1 MQNMIKYK
9 YIDKKMEDE
18 MKNKIKL
25 GIITIMCALALAC
38 GEAKPSG
45 KVLFESPD
53 KKVKVYES
61 EVNNEI
67 QKNLFAQGL
76 KESDIPKDQ
85 LEATKK
91 SIVQSIAL
99 TKAMALEAKAK
110 KLDSDKKYTESIE
123 MAKDNILA
131 TLNVADQVN
140 KVNVTDDEA
149 KKYYDANPSAFT
161 RPDDVVKLQ
170 LIVITSGNQ
179 AKADTALKE
188 ATANPNNFT
197 EFVKKYSEIPNAGT
211 GETNDLPLA
220 ELAKTHAAISEAV
233 KGAQK
238 GQVINSI
245 IKIGNEWYVVK
256 LLDKEPKGLV
266 AYDKVKDMIKNQM
279 KVQKRQEANQKYVQ
293 EIADKYNIK

>member
-1 MQNMIKYK
+1 
-9 YIDKKMEDE
+9 

-25 GIITIMCALALAC
+25 GIIAVMCTLALAC
-38 GEAKPSG
+38 GGGSKPSG

-67 QKNLFAQGL
+67 QKNLFSQGL

-85 LEATKK
+85 LEATRKN
-91 SIVQSIAL
+91 IIQSIAI
-99 TKAMALEAKAK
+99 TKAMALEGKAK
-110 KLDSDKKYTESIE
+110 KLDNDKKYTESIE

-140 KVNVTDDEA
+140 KVNVTDEEA
-149 KKYYDANPSAFT
+149 KKYYDANPAAFT
-161 RPDDVVKLQ
+161 RADDVVKLQ
-170 LIVITSGNQ
+170 LIGITSGDQ
-179 AKADTALKE
+179 AKADAALKE

>member
-1 MQNMIKYK
+1 MIKYE
-9 YIDKKMEDE
+9 YTDKKMEAI

-110 KLDSDKKYTESIE
+110 KLDSNKKYTESIE

>member
-1 MQNMIKYK
+1 MIKYRCTE
-9 YIDKKMEDE
+9 KKMEDI

-25 GIITIMCALALAC
+25 GIIAVMCTLALAC
-38 GEAKPSG
+38 GGGSKPSG

-67 QKNLFAQGL
+67 QKNLFSQGL

-91 SIVQSIAL
+91 SVIQSIAI
-99 TKAMALEAKAK
+99 TKAMALEGKAK

-140 KVNVTDDEA
+140 KVNVTDEEA
-149 KKYYDANPSAFT
+149 KKYYDANPAAFT
-161 RPDDVVKLQ
+161 RADDVVKLQ
-170 LIVITSGNQ
+170 LIGITSGDQ
-179 AKADTALKE
+179 AKADAALKE
-188 ATANPNNFT
+188 ATANPNNFA
-197 EFVKKYSEIPNAGT
+197 EAVKKYSEIPNAGT
-211 GETNDLPLA
+211 GETNDLPLT
-220 ELAKTHAAISEAV
+220 ELAKTHAPVAEAV
-233 KGAQK
+233 RAAQK
-238 GQVINSI
+238 GQVINSV
-245 IKIGNEWYVVK
+245 IKVNNEWYIVK
-256 LLDKEPKGLV
+256 VLDKAPKGLV
-266 AYDKVKDMIKNQM
+266 AYDKVKDMIKNQL

>member
-1 MQNMIKYK
+1 MIKYRCTE
-9 YIDKKMEDE
+9 KKMEDI

-25 GIITIMCALALAC
+25 GIIAVMCTLALAC
-38 GEAKPSG
+38 GGGSKPSG

-67 QKNLFAQGL
+67 QKNLFSQGL

-85 LEATKK
+85 LEATRKN
-91 SIVQSIAL
+91 IIQSIAI
-99 TKAMALEAKAK
+99 TKAMALEGKAK

-140 KVNVTDDEA
+140 KVNVTDEEA
-149 KKYYDANPSAFT
+149 KKYYDANPAAFT

-170 LIVITSGNQ
+170 LIGITSGDQ
-179 AKADTALKE
+179 AKADAALKE
-188 ATANPNNFT
+188 ATANPNNFA
-197 EFVKKYSEIPNAGT
+197 EAVKKYSEIPNAGT
-211 GETNDLPLA
+211 GETNDLPLT
-220 ELAKTHAAISEAV
+220 ELAKTHVPVAEAV
-233 KGAQK
+233 KAAQK
-238 GQVINSI
+238 GQVINSV
-245 IKIGNEWYVVK
+245 IKVNNEWYIVK
-256 LLDKEPKGLV
+256 VLDKAPKGLV
-266 AYDKVKDMIKNQM
+266 AYDKVKDMIKNQL

>member
-1 MQNMIKYK
+1 MIKYRCTE
-9 YIDKKMEDE
+9 KKMEDI

-25 GIITIMCALALAC
+25 GIIAVMCTLALAC
-38 GEAKPSG
+38 GGGSKPSG

-67 QKNLFAQGL
+67 QKNLFSQGL

-85 LEATKK
+85 LEATRKN
-91 SIVQSIAL
+91 IIQSIAI
-99 TKAMALEAKAK
+99 TKAMALEGKAK

-140 KVNVTDDEA
+140 KVNVTDEEA
-149 KKYYDANPSAFT
+149 KKYYDANPAAFT

-170 LIVITSGNQ
+170 LIGITSGDQ
-179 AKADTALKE
+179 AKADAALKE
-188 ATANPNNFT
+188 ATANPNNFA
-197 EFVKKYSEIPNAGT
+197 EAVKKYSEIPNAGT
-211 GETNDLPLA
+211 GETNDLPLT
-220 ELAKTHAAISEAV
+220 ELAKTHAPVAEAV
-233 KGAQK
+233 RAAQK
-238 GQVINSI
+238 GQVINSV
-245 IKIGNEWYVVK
+245 IKVNNEWYIVK
-256 LLDKEPKGLV
+256 VLDKAPKGLV
-266 AYDKVKDMIKNQM
+266 AYDKVKDMIKNQL
-279 KVQKRQEANQKYVQ
+279 KIQKRQEANQKYVQ

>member
-1 MQNMIKYK
+1 MIKYE
-9 YIDKKMEDE
+9 YTDKKMEAI

-149 KKYYDANPSAFT
+149 KKYYEANPSAFT

>member
-1 MQNMIKYK
+1 MIKYRCTE
-9 YIDKKMEDE
+9 KKMEDI

-25 GIITIMCALALAC
+25 GIIAVMCTLALAC
-38 GEAKPSG
+38 GGGSKPSG

-76 KESDIPKDQ
+76 KESDLPKDQ

-91 SIVQSIAL
+91 SVIQSIAI
-99 TKAMALEAKAK
+99 TKAMALEARAK

-140 KVNVTDDEA
+140 KVNVTDEEA
-149 KKYYDANPSAFT
+149 KKYYDANPAAFT

-170 LIVITSGNQ
+170 LIGITSGDQ
-179 AKADTALKE
+179 AKADAALKE
-188 ATANPNNFT
+188 ATANPHNFA
-197 EFVKKYSEIPNAGT
+197 EAVKKYSEIPNAGT
-211 GETNDLPLA
+211 GETNDLPLT
-220 ELAKTHAAISEAV
+220 ELAKTHAPVAEAV
-233 KGAQK
+233 KAAQK
-238 GQVINSI
+238 GQVINSV
-245 IKIGNEWYVVK
+245 IKVNNEWYIVK
-256 LLDKEPKGLV
+256 VLDKAPKGLV
-266 AYDKVKDMIKNQM
+266 AYDKVKDMIKNQL
-279 KVQKRQEANQKYVQ
+279 KIQKRQEANQKYVQ

>member
-1 MQNMIKYK
+1 MIKYK
-9 YIDKKMEDE
+9 YTDKKMEAI

-25 GIITIMCALALAC
+25 GIITIMCTLALAC

-91 SIVQSIAL
+91 RIVQSIAL

>member
-1 MQNMIKYK
+1 M
-9 YIDKKMEDE
+9 
-18 MKNKIKL
+18 
-25 GIITIMCALALAC
+25 
-38 GEAKPSG
+38 
-45 KVLFESPD
+45 
-53 KKVKVYES
+53 
-61 EVNNEI
+61 
-67 QKNLFAQGL
+67 
-76 KESDIPKDQ
+76 
-85 LEATKK
+85 
-91 SIVQSIAL
+91 
-99 TKAMALEAKAK
+99 
-110 KLDSDKKYTESIE
+110 
-123 MAKDNILA
+123 
-131 TLNVADQVN
+131 
-140 KVNVTDDEA
+140 
-149 KKYYDANPSAFT
+149 
-161 RPDDVVKLQ
+161 
-170 LIVITSGNQ
+170 
-179 AKADTALKE
+179 KE

-266 AYDKVKDMIKNQM
+266 AYDKVQDMIKNQM

>member
-1 MQNMIKYK
+1 MIKYE
-9 YIDKKMEDE
+9 YTDKKMEAI

-279 KVQKRQEANQKYVQ
+279 KVQKRQEANQKYIQ

>member
-1 MQNMIKYK
+1 MIKYEHT
-9 YIDKKMEDE
+9 DKKMEAI

>member
-1 MQNMIKYK
+1 MIKYK
-9 YIDKKMEDE
+9 YTDKKMEAI

-25 GIITIMCALALAC
+25 GIITIMCTLALAC

-99 TKAMALEAKAK
+99 TKAMALEAKSK

>member
-1 MQNMIKYK
+1 MIKYE
-9 YIDKKMEDE
+9 YTDKKMEAI

-245 IKIGNEWYVVK
+245 IKIGNEWYIVK

>member
-1 MQNMIKYK
+1 MIKYE
-9 YIDKKMEDE
+9 YTDKKMEAI

-25 GIITIMCALALAC
+25 GIITIMCTLALAC
-38 GEAKPSG
+38 GETKPSG

-245 IKIGNEWYVVK
+245 IKIGNEWYIVK

>member
-1 MQNMIKYK
+1 MIKYRCTE
-9 YIDKKMEDE
+9 KKMEDI

-25 GIITIMCALALAC
+25 GIIAVMCTLALAC
-38 GEAKPSG
+38 GGGSKPSG

-67 QKNLFAQGL
+67 QKNLFSQGL

-85 LEATKK
+85 LEATRKN
-91 SIVQSIAL
+91 IIQSIAI
-99 TKAMALEAKAK
+99 TKAMALEGKAK

-140 KVNVTDDEA
+140 KVNVTDEEA
-149 KKYYDANPSAFT
+149 KKYYDANPAAFT

-170 LIVITSGNQ
+170 LIGITSGDQ
-179 AKADTALKE
+179 AKADAALKE
-188 ATANPNNFT
+188 ATANPNNFA
-197 EFVKKYSEIPNAGT
+197 EAVKKYSEIPNAGT
-211 GETNDLPLA
+211 GETNDLPLT
-220 ELAKTHAAISEAV
+220 ELAKTHAPVAEAV
-233 KGAQK
+233 KAAQK
-238 GQVINSI
+238 GQVINSV
-245 IKIGNEWYVVK
+245 IKVNNEWYIVK
-256 LLDKEPKGLV
+256 VLDKAPKGLV
-266 AYDKVKDMIKNQM
+266 AYDKVKDMIKNQL

>member
-1 MQNMIKYK
+1 MIKYRCTE
-9 YIDKKMEDE
+9 KKMEDI

-25 GIITIMCALALAC
+25 GIIAVMCTLALAC
-38 GEAKPSG
+38 GGGSKPSG

-67 QKNLFAQGL
+67 QKNLFSQGL

-91 SIVQSIAL
+91 SVIQSIAI
-99 TKAMALEAKAK
+99 TKAMALEGKAK

-140 KVNVTDDEA
+140 KVNVTDEEA
-149 KKYYDANPSAFT
+149 KKYYDANPAAFT
-161 RPDDVVKLQ
+161 RADDVVKLQ
-170 LIVITSGNQ
+170 LIGITSGDQ
-179 AKADTALKE
+179 AKADAALKE
-188 ATANPNNFT
+188 ATANPNNFA
-197 EFVKKYSEIPNAGT
+197 EAVKKYSEIPNAGT
-211 GETNDLPLA
+211 GETNDLPLT
-220 ELAKTHAAISEAV
+220 ELAKTHAPVAEAV
-233 KGAQK
+233 KAAQK
-238 GQVINSI
+238 GQVINSV
-245 IKIGNEWYVVK
+245 IKVNNEWYIVK
-256 LLDKEPKGLV
+256 VLDKAPKGLV
-266 AYDKVKDMIKNQM
+266 AYDKVKDMIKNQL
-279 KVQKRQEANQKYVQ
+279 KIQKRQEANQKYVQ

>member
-1 MQNMIKYK
+1 
-9 YIDKKMEDE
+9 

>member
-1 MQNMIKYK
+1 MIKYRCTE
-9 YIDKKMEDE
+9 KKMEDI

-25 GIITIMCALALAC
+25 GIIAVMCTLALAC
-38 GEAKPSG
+38 GGGSKPSG

-67 QKNLFAQGL
+67 QKNLFSQGL

-85 LEATKK
+85 LEATRKN
-91 SIVQSIAL
+91 IIQSIAI
-99 TKAMALEAKAK
+99 TKAMALEGKAK

-140 KVNVTDDEA
+140 KVNVTDEEA
-149 KKYYDANPSAFT
+149 KKYYDANPAAFT

-170 LIVITSGNQ
+170 LVGITSGDQ
-179 AKADTALKE
+179 AKADAALKE
-188 ATANPNNFT
+188 ATANPNNFA
-197 EFVKKYSEIPNAGT
+197 EAVKKYSEIPNAGT
-211 GETNDLPLA
+211 GETNDLPLT
-220 ELAKTHAAISEAV
+220 ELAKTHAPVAEAV
-233 KGAQK
+233 KAAQK
-238 GQVINSI
+238 GQVINSV
-245 IKIGNEWYVVK
+245 IKVNNEWYIVK
-256 LLDKEPKGLV
+256 VLDKAPKGLV
-266 AYDKVKDMIKNQM
+266 AYDKVKDMIKNQL
-279 KVQKRQEANQKYVQ
+279 KIQKRQEANQKYVQ

>member
-1 MQNMIKYK
+1 
-9 YIDKKMEDE
+9 

-25 GIITIMCALALAC
+25 GIIAVMCTLALAC
-38 GEAKPSG
+38 GGGSKPSG

-67 QKNLFAQGL
+67 QKNLFSQGL

-85 LEATKK
+85 LEATRKN
-91 SIVQSIAL
+91 IIQSIAI
-99 TKAMALEAKAK
+99 TKAMALEGKAK

-140 KVNVTDDEA
+140 KVNVTDEEA
-149 KKYYDANPSAFT
+149 KKYYDANPAAFT

-170 LIVITSGNQ
+170 LIGITSGDQ
-179 AKADTALKE
+179 AKADAALKE
-188 ATANPNNFT
+188 ATANPNNFA
-197 EFVKKYSEIPNAGT
+197 EAVKKYSEIPNAGT
-211 GETNDLPLA
+211 GETNDLPLT
-220 ELAKTHAAISEAV
+220 ELAKTHAPVAEAV
-233 KGAQK
+233 RAAQK
-238 GQVINSI
+238 GQVINSV
-245 IKIGNEWYVVK
+245 IKVNNEWYIVK
-256 LLDKEPKGLV
+256 VLNKEPKGLV
-266 AYDKVKDMIKNQM
+266 AYDKVKDMIKNQL
-279 KVQKRQEANQKYVQ
+279 KIQKRQEANQKYVQ

>member
-1 MQNMIKYK
+1 MIKYR
-9 YIDKKMEDE
+9 YTEKKMEDI

-25 GIITIMCALALAC
+25 GIIAVMCTLALAC
-38 GEAKPSG
+38 GGGSKPSG

-91 SIVQSIAL
+91 SVIQSIAI
-99 TKAMALEAKAK
+99 TKAMALEARAK

-140 KVNVTDDEA
+140 KVNVTDEEA
-149 KKYYDANPSAFT
+149 KKYYDANPAAFT

-170 LIVITSGNQ
+170 LIGITSGDQ
-179 AKADTALKE
+179 AKADAALKE
-188 ATANPNNFT
+188 ATANPNNFA
-197 EFVKKYSEIPNAGT
+197 EVVKKYSEIPNAGT
-211 GETNDLPLA
+211 GETNDLPLT
-220 ELAKTHAAISEAV
+220 ELAKTHAPVAEAV
-233 KGAQK
+233 KAAQK
-238 GQVINSI
+238 GQVINSV
-245 IKIGNEWYVVK
+245 IKVNNEWYIVK
-256 LLDKEPKGLV
+256 VLDKAPKGLV
-266 AYDKVKDMIKNQM
+266 AYDKVKDMIKNQL
-279 KVQKRQEANQKYVQ
+279 KIQKRQEANQKYVQ

>member
-1 MQNMIKYK
+1 MIKYK
-9 YIDKKMEDE
+9 YTDKKMEAI

-25 GIITIMCALALAC
+25 GIITIMCTLALAC

-91 SIVQSIAL
+91 SIIQSIARA
-99 TKAMALEAKAK
+99 KAMALEAKAK

>member
-1 MQNMIKYK
+1 
-9 YIDKKMEDE
+9 

-25 GIITIMCALALAC
+25 GIIAVMCTLALAC
-38 GEAKPSG
+38 GGGSKPSG

-67 QKNLFAQGL
+67 QKNLFSQGL

-85 LEATKK
+85 LEATRKN
-91 SIVQSIAL
+91 IIQSIAI
-99 TKAMALEAKAK
+99 TKAMALEGKAK

-140 KVNVTDDEA
+140 KVNVTDEEA
-149 KKYYDANPSAFT
+149 KKYYDANPAAFT
-161 RPDDVVKLQ
+161 RADDVVKLQ
-170 LIVITSGNQ
+170 LIGITSGYQ
-179 AKADTALKE
+179 AKADAALKE